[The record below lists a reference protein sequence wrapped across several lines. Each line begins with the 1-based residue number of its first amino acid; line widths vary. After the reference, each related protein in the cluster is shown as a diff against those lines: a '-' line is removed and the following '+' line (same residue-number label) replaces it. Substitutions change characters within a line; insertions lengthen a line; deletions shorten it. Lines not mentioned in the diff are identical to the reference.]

1 MRRSTLLWALALLNA
16 VLLVALTAKLG
27 GENTAQAQV
36 RGRGDYVMVPARM
49 SHAPNGVMYII
60 DTRNGLL
67 SGFAYDS
74 NRNDLA
80 TMAPINLARVFAAG
94 GASPR

>member
-27 GENTAQAQV
+27 GENTAQAQA
-36 RGRGDYVMVPARM
+36 RGRGDYVMIPARM
-49 SHAPNGVMYII
+49 THAPNGVMYII

-67 SGFAYDS
+67 SGFAFDS
-74 NRNDLA
+74 NRGDLA
-80 TMAPINLARVFAAG
+80 AMPPINLGRVFAAG
-94 GASPR
+94 GGPPR